1 MELPDPE
8 QYRSCSLKA
17 MDIQALNTKL
27 FYNTALLKR
36 TPTKSVLVYL
46 VSNDDLVLHSI
57 YYLALQRVNMKNNMV
72 HSVIMAFGLCP
83 TIYVGN
89 I

>member
-1 MELPDPE
+1 MELPDLE

-17 MDIQALNTKL
+17 MDIQALKTKL

-46 VSNDDLVLHSI
+46 VSNDDLLLHSI
-57 YYLALQRVNMKNNMV
+57 YYLALQRVNVTK
-72 HSVIMAFGLCP
+72 
-83 TIYVGN
+83 
-89 I
+89 

>member
-57 YYLALQRVNMKNNMV
+57 YYLALQRVNVTK
-72 HSVIMAFGLCP
+72 
-83 TIYVGN
+83 
-89 I
+89 